1 MIEEQAVLEFMREKA
16 YRPLTFAELEEAFA
30 VRDTLESAW
39 LKALF
44 ARMEEEGVIVRTRTD
59 HYGVAERMD
68 LVVGRLQVKARGF
81 GFVIPQDRSLPD
93 LYIAAADLAD
103 AMDGDRVLVR
113 PHKGSG
119 GTKQEGEIIR
129 VLKRAHHMIVGVL
142 STHVGYGFVQP
153 DDKHLTQDVFVADED
168 LAGAVEGQKVVVEI
182 TEYPTV
188 GRQSANGRVIEVL
201 GFPNDP
207 GVDIL
212 SIVRKYGLPQT
223 FPDDVLQEAE
233 RTANTLSAADLVGR
247 RDLRGEVVVTI
258 DGPDAKDLDDAV
270 QLKKL
275 ANGNHLLGVHI
286 ADVSYYVRE
295 GSALDREAYSR
306 GTSVYLIDRVI
317 PMLPPRLSNGICSLN
332 PQVDR
337 LTMTCEMEWSPSLEL
352 VRHEIFPSVIC
363 SSERMTYGAVRD
375 ILSGEDPE
383 LTERYRNLVP
393 MFREMETFAQRLRK
407 RRMERGAVDFDFA
420 ETKIRVDEW
429 GKPLEIVKRER
440 GIAEIII
447 EEFMLAANETVAEH
461 FFWMEIPFLYR
472 VHEPPTLEKMVALN
486 EFVHNFGYHLKA
498 AGNIHPRALQ
508 DLLAHVRGKA
518 EEVVVSHVMLRSLK
532 QARYAAESLGH
543 FGLAAEYYSHF
554 TSPIRRYPDLMIH
567 RVMREVIARG
577 ALSEERYAYL
587 QAIMPEVASESSERE
602 RTAVDAERETDQVK
616 KIEFMLDKVGDEFD
630 GMISG
635 VTGFGLFVQL
645 DNSVEGLIHVSYLD
659 DDYYHYHEK
668 LHALI
673 GERMKRVYRIGDRL
687 RVRVMSASKESLSI
701 DFALVAKIQGEELN
715 WVGAESKGTDFAGGR
730 ETRTGARA
738 GGRNGAAGGST
749 RKAGFGGERKAGL
762 GGERKAGLGGGSAR
776 KAGGGGERKAGFG
789 GGRKAG
795 LGGGERKAGF
805 GGERKAGGGGERK
818 AGFGGERKAG
828 GGGARKS
835 GFGGERKAGFGDERK
850 ADRDG
855 GLEPGGSGRGGSGN
869 GEPTSGA
876 DSDRGVK
883 RTRISPAGKRPR
895 AGKSTATPRTAAV
908 KAGERPDTAA
918 QPGHL
923 LRGGG
928 GYSQDIEARR
938 VAAEQKKHERKEL
951 KDIAVTYAAPVKDK
965 VRRRR
970 RQRRP

>member
-16 YRPLTFAELEEAFA
+16 YRPLTFAELEETFG
-30 VRDTLESAW
+30 VRDTPDSAW
-39 LKALF
+39 LKELL
-44 ARMEEEGVIVRTRTD
+44 ARMEEEGVIVRTRTER
-59 HYGVAERMD
+59 YGAAERMD
-68 LVVGRLQVKARGF
+68 LIVGRLQVKARGF
-81 GFVIPQDRSLPD
+81 GFAIPLNRSLSD
-93 LYIAAADLAD
+93 FYIAAADLAD

-113 PHKGSG
+113 PIKGTG
-119 GTKQEGEIIR
+119 GARQEGEIIR
-129 VLKRAHHMIVGVL
+129 VLKRAHHTIVGVL
-142 STHVGYGFVQP
+142 STHIGYGFVQP
-153 DDKHLTQDVFVADED
+153 DDKHLTQDVFVAGED
-168 LAGAVEGQKVVVEI
+168 LLGAVDGQKVVVEI

-188 GRQSANGRVIEVL
+188 ARQSANGKVVEIL

-233 RTANTLSAADLVGR
+233 RIPHELSAADLEGR

-270 QLKKL
+270 HLKRL
-275 ANGNHLLGVHI
+275 PNGNYLLGVHI

-295 GSALDREAYSR
+295 GSALDREALTR

-337 LTMTCEMEWSPSLEL
+337 LTMTCDMEWSPSLEL
-352 VRHEIFPSVIC
+352 VRHEIYPSVIC

-375 ILSGEDPE
+375 ILAGTDAEAA
-383 LTERYRNLVP
+383 ERYQDLAP
-393 MFREMETFAQRLRK
+393 MFRDMETFALRLRQ
-407 RRMERGAVDFDFA
+407 RRMERGAIDFDFT
-420 ETKIRVDEW
+420 ETKIKVDEW
-429 GKPLEIVKRER
+429 GKPLDIVKRER
-440 GIAEIII
+440 GIAEMII

-461 FFWMEIPFLYR
+461 FFWMEVPFLYR
-472 VHEPPTLEKMVALN
+472 VHEPPAIEKMVLLN

-508 DLLAHVRGKA
+508 DLLTHVRGRA

-567 RVMREVIARG
+567 RVIREVIAQG

-587 QAIMPEVASESSERE
+587 QAIMPEVAAESSERE
-602 RTAVDAERETDQVK
+602 RTAVDAERETDLVK
-616 KIEFMLDKVGDEFD
+616 KIEFMLDKVGEEFD

-687 RVRVMSASKESLSI
+687 RVRILSASKESLSI
-701 DFALVAKIQGEELN
+701 DFALVAKLQGDEPT
-715 WVGAESKGTDFAGGR
+715 WIDDESHETDFGGRRKTGYTGGRKGSGSGAKAGGR
-730 ETRTGARA
+730 E
-738 GGRNGAAGGST
+738 N
-749 RKAGFGGERKAGL
+749 GERKASF
-762 GGERKAGLGGGSAR
+762 GGGRKGGGSGAR
-776 KAGGGGERKAGFG
+776 TGGRDGGERKAGFG
-789 GGRKAG
+789 GGRKGSGSGAG
-795 LGGGERKAGF
+795 AGGREDGERKADF
-805 GGERKAGGGGERK
+805 GGGRKGGRSGARAGG
-818 AGFGGERKAG
+818 
-828 GGGARKS
+828 
-835 GFGGERKAGFGDERK
+835 
-850 ADRDG
+850 RDG
-855 GLEPGGSGRGGSGN
+855 GEHARGATPSRGAKRTDASTSITGRRLRSGISASGRAPASVG
-869 GEPTSGA
+869 TGA
-876 DSDRGVK
+876 SR
-883 RTRISPAGKRPR
+883 
-895 AGKSTATPRTAAV
+895 
-908 KAGERPDTAA
+908 
-918 QPGHL
+918 QPGPML
-923 LRGGG
+923 PSTG
-928 GYSQDIEARR
+928 GYSQDMEARR
-938 VAAEQKKHERKEL
+938 VVAERKKRERQAL
-951 KDIAVTYAAPVKDK
+951 QDIEVTVGAPVKDK
-965 VRRRR
+965 AHRRRR
-970 RQRRP
+970 P